1 MINPK
6 KSSGPSIRR
15 AHDEADLEEERRH
28 HLGGGPKIHCIP
40 DILKKIGEE
49 TAIYKKKKFT
59 KLDAVLYK
67 VFEFALDGKPWA
79 VQFIAERTEGKPI
92 QPIEIDANVNQRISI
107 EQRIKELS
115 NKTPEEIID
124 ELNQEILFD
133 SKS

>member
-6 KSSGPSIRR
+6 KNKGTNKGHENLIPAKKGEVRNPNGR
-15 AHDEADLEEERRH
+15 P
-28 HLGGGPKIHCIP
+28 PKIHCIP